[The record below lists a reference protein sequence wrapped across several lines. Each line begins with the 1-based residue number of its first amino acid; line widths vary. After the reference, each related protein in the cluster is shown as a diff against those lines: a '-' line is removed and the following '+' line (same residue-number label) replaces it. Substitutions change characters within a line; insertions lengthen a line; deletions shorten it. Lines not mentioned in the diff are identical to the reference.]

1 MEFTSIKSIINID
14 DNHNHRRKNAT
25 KIEEINRIVN
35 EVNCSI
41 AATQRELAIITI
53 KISEKWKQKKCKRK
67 EEEFKKVL
75 QVEGNTKQK
84 KMWHTTH
91 ELSATQVH
99 HPTINAYQHYS
110 TAQIPHH
117 HVAHHNGNMNKWN
130 IAGQRSSYSL
140 PHPGHAQSNMRWSKY
155 GDDKAHL
162 KAATQTQPARNL
174 SNSTRNLSTMPPN
187 ISTSPVAAQYILDPQ
202 QQHPQQR
209 QLFGPPGVGMP
220 RQRPASMYDSPS
232 SMPNINYHNHHL
244 NGFIPLPSNSS
255 KKDAKQ
261 QQQHQQHASGKNANV
276 GLRQS
281 PGELVRRFFSYGI
294 ISHFFLVVYFGLLAP
309 LCCCCTLVC
318 FFLVLTTL
326 IHSL

>member
-1 MEFTSIKSIINID
+1 
-14 DNHNHRRKNAT
+14 
-25 KIEEINRIVN
+25 
-35 EVNCSI
+35 
-41 AATQRELAIITI
+41 
-53 KISEKWKQKKCKRK
+53 
-67 EEEFKKVL
+67 
-75 QVEGNTKQK
+75 
-84 KMWHTTH
+84 MWHTTH

-99 HPTINAYQHYS
+99 HPSINAYQHYS
-110 TAQIPHH
+110 TAQMPHH

-187 ISTSPVAAQYILDPQ
+187 ISTSQYILDPQ
-202 QQHPQQR
+202 QQQQR

-244 NGFIPLPSNSS
+244 NGFIPLPSNQS
-255 KKDAKQ
+255 KKDASKQ
-261 QQQHQQHASGKNANV
+261 QQQQQHASGKNANV

-281 PGELVRRFFSYGI
+281 PGELVRRS
-294 ISHFFLVVYFGLLAP
+294 FFLLFDIIAFFPLFIDFGLLAL
-309 LCCCCTLVC
+309 LCAVHTRLLC
-318 FFLVLTTL
+318 FLF
-326 IHSL
+326 